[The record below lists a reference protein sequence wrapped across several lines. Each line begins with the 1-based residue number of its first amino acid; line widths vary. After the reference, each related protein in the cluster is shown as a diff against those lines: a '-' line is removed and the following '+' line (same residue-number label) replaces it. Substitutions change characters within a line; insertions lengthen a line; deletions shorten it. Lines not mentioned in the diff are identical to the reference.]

1 MTAKKTRY
9 TLTAAI
15 GNGQPGSTV
24 ELTEAQAASPLYAS
38 RITPIQGGASV
49 TIDVD
54 ALREEIRDDL
64 IAEMEKNVPLFLA
77 DAKAKGEKLIAD
89 GKQIKDDA
97 EAKATKVVGDAQAEA
112 VKLVDDAKAEAA
124 TILAKAEAD
133 AKVIAAKK

>member
-15 GNGQPGSTV
+15 GNGQPGSIV

-38 RITPIQGGASV
+38 RIAPIQGGASV

-54 ALREEIRDDL
+54 ALRDEIRTQILD
-64 IAEMEKNVPLFLA
+64 EMEQNIPPFLA

-89 GKQIKDDA
+89 GNQIKDDA
-97 EAKATKVVGDAQAEA
+97 QAQA
-112 VKLVDDAKAEAA
+112 VKLVDTAKAEAA
-124 TILAKAEAD
+124 AILSKAEAD

>member
-38 RITPIQGGASV
+38 RIAPIQGGASV

-54 ALREEIRDDL
+54 ALRDEIRAKL
-64 IAEMEKNVPLFLA
+64 VAEMKESIPEFL
-77 DAKAKGEKLIAD
+77 D
-89 GKQIKDDA
+89 
-97 EAKATKVVGDAQAEA
+97 DAQAQAGKIIDAANASAREVLSKAGDEA
-112 VKLVDDAKAEAA
+112 VKLTDSAKTEAA
-124 TILAKAEAD
+124 GIIAKAEAD
-133 AKVIAAKK
+133 AKVITTKK

>member
-38 RITPIQGGASV
+38 RIAPIQGGASV

-54 ALREEIRDDL
+54 ALRDEIRKELVAD
-64 IAEMEKNVPLFLA
+64 MEKDV
-77 DAKAKGEKLIAD
+77 AKV
-89 GKQIKDDA
+89 KD
-97 EAKATKVVGDAQAEA
+97 DAQAEA
-112 VKLVDDAKAEAA
+112 VKLVDTAKSEAA

>member
-1 MTAKKTRY
+1 MTAKRTRY

-38 RITPIQGGASV
+38 RIAPIQGDTSV

-54 ALREEIRDDL
+54 ALRDEIRTQILD
-64 IAEMEKNVPLFLA
+64 EMEQNIPPFLA

-97 EAKATKVVGDAQAEA
+97 ETSATKLVGDAQAEA
-112 VKLVDDAKAEAA
+112 VKLIDAANAQAA
-124 TILAKAEAD
+124 TIVAKAEAD
-133 AKVIAAKK
+133 AKVIAKK

>member
-38 RITPIQGGASV
+38 RIAPIQGGTSV

-54 ALREEIRDDL
+54 ALRNEIRTQILD
-64 IAEMEKNVPLFLA
+64 EMEQNIPPFLA

-97 EAKATKVVGDAQAEA
+97 ETSATKLVGDAQAEA
-112 VKLVDDAKAEAA
+112 VKLIDAANAQAA
-124 TILAKAEAD
+124 TIVAKAEAD
-133 AKVIAAKK
+133 AKVIAKK

>member
-38 RITPIQGGASV
+38 RIAPIQGDASV
-49 TIDVD
+49 TINVD
-54 ALREEIRDDL
+54 ALRDEIRTQILD
-64 IAEMEKNVPLFLA
+64 EMEQNIPPFLA
-77 DAKAKGEKLIAD
+77 DAKAKGERLIAD

-97 EAKATKVVGDAQAEA
+97 ETSATKLVGDAQAEA
-112 VKLVDDAKAEAA
+112 VKLIDAANAQAA
-124 TILAKAEAD
+124 TIVAKAEAD
-133 AKVIAAKK
+133 AKVIAKK

>member
-38 RITPIQGGASV
+38 RIAPIQGGTSV
-49 TIDVD
+49 TIDVED
-54 ALREEIRDDL
+54 LRDEIRTQILD
-64 IAEMEKNVPLFLA
+64 EMEQSIPPFLA

-97 EAKATKVVGDAQAEA
+97 EASATKVVGDAQAEA
-112 VKLVDDAKAEAA
+112 VKLVDTAKAEAA

>member
-38 RITPIQGGASV
+38 RIAPIQGDAGKAV
-49 TIDVD
+49 DVE
-54 ALREEIRDDL
+54 ALRDEIRTQILD
-64 IAEMEKNVPLFLA
+64 EMEQNIPPFLA

-89 GKQIKDDA
+89 GKKAKEDAEAEAAKLVADAKAESAKLLETAKYDAAAIIAKAEA
-97 EAKATKVVGDAQAEA
+97 EAKA
-112 VKLVDDAKAEAA
+112 
-124 TILAKAEAD
+124 
-133 AKVIAAKK
+133 AAKK